1 MQNQDFDKTK
11 ALTFS
16 SIMSAI
22 SIVLILITFFSGDIG
37 LFLMLIL
44 PLCASLVAVKVN
56 FKYSLIYFLST
67 FLIYIEKYYV
77 IFSLPECMSCLTL
90 NEYLEKSFS
99 HLDLIYL
106 IDISSQ
112 EYKNNLMQKDNVG
125 VSSFTDIQ
133 INKAPTLLLI
143 KSKVVISQIEGLELI
158 HSYLETQF

>member
-1 MQNQDFDKTK
+1 M
-11 ALTFS
+11 L
-16 SIMSAI
+16 
-22 SIVLILITFFSGDIG
+22 VLIKILICLFQVIHCLIG
-37 LFLMLIL
+37 LSTSDKRNLNYIKIEEIFLME
-44 PLCASLVAVKVN
+44 
-56 FKYSLIYFLST
+56 
-67 FLIYIEKYYV
+67 IEEYYV

-133 INKAPTLLLI
+133 INKAPTLLFI
-143 KSKVVISQIEGLELI
+143 KLKVVIDQIEGLETV
-158 HSYLETQF
+158 HSYLEKQF

>member
-1 MQNQDFDKTK
+1 MW
-11 ALTFS
+11 
-16 SIMSAI
+16 
-22 SIVLILITFFSGDIG
+22 VLIKILICLFQVIHCLIG
-37 LFLMLIL
+37 LII
-44 PLCASLVAVKVN
+44 SDK
-56 FKYSLIYFLST
+56 KTLSYIKIEEI
-67 FLIYIEKYYV
+67 FLIEIEEYYV

-133 INKAPTLLLI
+133 INKAPTLLFI
-143 KSKVVISQIEGLELI
+143 KLKVVIDQIEGLETV
-158 HSYLETQF
+158 HSYLEKQF